1 MTTTI
6 KTSVS
11 INKKNWEKLKQA
23 QNRSLIINEALTY
36 YYQHEIPLKEHL
48 KQAENEYWNNVEY
61 QLSKNKISTKNEYI
75 WQKESEE
82 ALKNNQIFT
91 NSTDLLNDLLD

>member
-36 YYQHEIPLKEHL
+36 YYQHEIPLKEQL

-61 QLSKNKISTKNEYI
+61 QLSKIKYLQKMNTFGKKNQKKLLKIIKF
-75 WQKESEE
+75 
-82 ALKNNQIFT
+82 LQIPQT
-91 NSTDLLNDLLD
+91 Y